1 VLRTPCRD
9 ATGRRTFVLLGDGE
23 CDEGSVW
30 EAALFA
36 AHHELSNLTVIIDAN
51 GLQGF
56 GPTESVMRLEPLR
69 LKWGSFGFRTSEI
82 NGHDFDQMHVALNE
96 PGDSRPHCIIARTVK
111 GKGVRFMENRMEWHY
126 LPLSKQQY
134 EDALVG
140 LEEPDSLVDSY
151 P

>member
-1 VLRTPCRD
+1 VRTVC
-9 ATGRRTFVLLGDGE
+9 LLSDGE

-30 EAALFA
+30 EGALFA
-36 AHHELSNLTVIIDAN
+36 AHHQLRNLTVIIDAN

-82 NGHDFDQMHVALNE
+82 DGHDFTQIHSAMTE
-96 PGDSRPHCIIARTVK
+96 PGDDRPHCIIARTVK

-126 LPLSKQQY
+126 LPMSPQQY
-134 EDALVG
+134 EDALIG
-140 LEEPDSLVDSY
+140 LEEPESLRDSS